1 MISLDQILKF
11 YPENL
16 HSFKN
21 FILREYLQCKILEIV
36 FSSPFS
42 RQLSFLGGTCLRI
55 IHENK
60 RFSEDI
66 DFDNFDLTETDFTR
80 ISEIIK
86 TELQRLGYLVEIRN
100 VFKGAFHCYIRFPDL
115 LYNYR
120 LTGHSE
126 QKLLIQLDTGP
137 HKYDY
142 NPQQFILNRFDAF
155 SPINVTPAS
164 ILLAQKFYAL
174 LNRKRK
180 IGRDFYD
187 IVFLLKTTQPDYG
200 YLEFKTGIPGP
211 EKLKEMVLDVCKFV
225 DMDDM
230 AKDVEPFLFDSAD
243 ARIVKLFPDY
253 IHQKF

>member
-1 MISLDQILKF
+1 MISFDQIIKF

-16 HSFKN
+16 HSFRN

-36 FSSPFS
+36 FSGPFS
-42 RQLSFLGGTCLRI
+42 HQLSFLGGTCLRI

-66 DFDNFDLTETDFTR
+66 DFGNFNLTETDFTQ

-100 VFKGAFHCYIRFPDL
+100 VFRGAFHCYIKFPEL
-115 LYNYR
+115 LYNYKM
-120 LTGHSE
+120 TGHSE
-126 QKLLIQLDTGP
+126 QKILIQLDTEP
-137 HKYDY
+137 HNYNY
-142 NPQQFILNRFDAF
+142 NPQQFILNRFDVF
-155 SPINVTPAS
+155 SPINVTPAP

-187 IVFLLKTTQPDYG
+187 IVFMLKTTQPDYG
-200 YLEFKTGIPGP
+200 YLEIKTGISGPG
-211 EKLKEMVLDVCKFV
+211 KLKQRVLELCKSI
-225 DMDDM
+225 DMNEM
-230 AKDVEPFLFDSAD
+230 AKDVELFLFDSAD

-253 IHQKF
+253 IRQKF

>member
-16 HSFKN
+16 HPFSS

-36 FSSPFS
+36 FSSPFGP
-42 RQLSFLGGTCLRI
+42 RLSFLGGTCLRI

-60 RFSEDI
+60 RFSEDL
-66 DFDNFDLTETDFTR
+66 DFDNFNLTEADFTR

-100 VFKGAFHCYIRFPDL
+100 VFKGTFHCYIKFPPL
-115 LYNYR
+115 LYNYK

-126 QKLLIQLDTGP
+126 QKILIQLDTEP
-137 HKYDY
+137 HNYDY
-142 NPQQFILNRFDAF
+142 KPQQFILNRFDVF
-155 SPINVTPAS
+155 SPINVTPAP

-174 LNRKRK
+174 FNRKRI

-187 IVFLLKTTQPDYG
+187 IVFLLKTTEPDYG
-200 YLEFKTGIPGP
+200 YLEAKTGISGP
-211 EKLKEMVLDVCKFV
+211 EKLKQRVLDVCESI
-225 DMDDM
+225 DMTDM
-230 AKDVEPFLFDSAD
+230 AKDLEPFLFDSAEV
-243 ARIVKLFPDY
+243 RIVKLFPDY
-253 IHQKF
+253 IRQKF